1 MTFKAKKKLH
11 KATLNITTVNIK
23 DRNHLLHSFS
33 KKLIRKLVAFQ
44 NCVY

>member
-1 MTFKAKKKLH
+1 MQ
-11 KATLNITTVNIK
+11 KATLNITTVNIS

-33 KKLIRKLVAFQ
+33 KKLINIRKLVAFQ